1 MMKIKSQHQILMR
14 FTWIE
19 VVDTQRRRG
28 MPRETCRQR
37 EKMNMEEMYEVLRF
51 IEHGAQC
58 RQSMDCVEG
67 TILIYYLRDHPT
79 VEKRILFEWFRQIG
93 MSLDQFHR
101 CRKGQC
107 YRYLNPYSIVVT
119 GEGALLLLNLEAPEN
134 EFVMKKMQQRAV
146 RAHFLRPAA
155 VRKAGQMRAADL
167 FGFGRTLQF
176 MLAYTEVV
184 PGLTYWEKAKLARV
198 ISRCTESGRRQY
210 EEIRQAVR
218 ELPEVRKR
226 LIRRK
231 TLWLAGVG
239 VAALLAAGG
248 GLHVVMKENNAEEQG
263 ERRQEQKDGPQTE
276 PVTDS
281 ADTARD
287 SETRA
292 EERMEEAA
300 DVLET
305 FLLENTEEGNR
316 QVIQNGRELEV
327 QALRCLAAAYEREDM
342 AEEAIRAYGRLVE
355 IEERQE
361 MIESAGVK
369 KMQLEARQGQYA
381 QAVLTGETVLQ
392 SLGTSQQI
400 EQLMAEYVQKSD
412 GEEQSDE

>member
-1 MMKIKSQHQILMR
+1 
-14 FTWIE
+14 
-19 VVDTQRRRG
+19 
-28 MPRETCRQR
+28 
-37 EKMNMEEMYEVLRF
+37 
-51 IEHGAQC
+51 
-58 RQSMDCVEG
+58 
-67 TILIYYLRDHPT
+67 
-79 VEKRILFEWFRQIG
+79 
-93 MSLDQFHR
+93 
-101 CRKGQC
+101 
-107 YRYLNPYSIVVT
+107 
-119 GEGALLLLNLEAPEN
+119 
-134 EFVMKKMQQRAV
+134 
-146 RAHFLRPAA
+146 
-155 VRKAGQMRAADL
+155 
-167 FGFGRTLQF
+167 
-176 MLAYTEVV
+176 
-184 PGLTYWEKAKLARV
+184 
-198 ISRCTESGRRQY
+198 
-210 EEIRQAVR
+210 
-218 ELPEVRKR
+218 
-226 LIRRK
+226 
-231 TLWLAGVG
+231 
-239 VAALLAAGG
+239 
-248 GLHVVMKENNAEEQG
+248 MKENNAEEQG

-369 KMQLEARQGQYA
+369 KMQLEAGQGQYA

>member
-1 MMKIKSQHQILMR
+1 
-14 FTWIE
+14 
-19 VVDTQRRRG
+19 
-28 MPRETCRQR
+28 
-37 EKMNMEEMYEVLRF
+37 MEEMYEVLRF
-51 IEHGAQC
+51 IEHGTQC

-67 TILIYYLRDHPT
+67 TILIYYLRDHPM

-93 MSLDQFHR
+93 TSLDQFHR

-107 YRYLNPYSIVVT
+107 YRYLNPYSVVVT
-119 GEGALLLLNLEAPEN
+119 GEGVLLLMNLEAPEN

-155 VRKAGQMRAADL
+155 ARRAGQMRAADL
-167 FGFGRTLQF
+167 FGFGRTMQF
-176 MLAYTEVV
+176 MLACTEVVPGLTYWEKV

-239 VAALLAAGG
+239 AAALLAAGG
-248 GLHVVMKENNAEEQG
+248 GLHAVMKENNAKEQG

-276 PVTDS
+276 PATDS

-369 KMQLEARQGQYA
+369 KMQLEAGQGQYA